1 MDKQFRY
8 HEKCA
13 HDLAVDDSQVRLWDV
28 EGAVNGEMIRAA
40 FRPLLA
46 TGFVWPYV
54 ALMPDYHP
62 GEGSMIG
69 SVIPTRDVLL
79 PSVIGGDLGCGMVAV
94 RLPVHVDQILPELPD
109 FETKL
114 RASIPVGTAHNPLV
128 TERVEQ
134 NPIWQREVRAPI
146 LANRLRR
153 KMLRQFASLGGG
165 NHFLEI
171 QQDQE
176 GRVWVM
182 LHSGS
187 RYLGVTMR
195 DYYVEQGERQEGIDR
210 KLFAKVPYLQMRSP
224 LADDYLADLQLV
236 LDFARESRKEMM
248 IRALEVLAAV
258 HSRTPGMSWHEL
270 IDTAYDIAHNYVG
283 KEEHFGEH
291 LFVHRKGAICLTK
304 GQVGLIPG
312 SMGTCSYV
320 VEGRGNAF
328 GFNSCSH
335 GAGRVMSRAEAFRTI
350 SDKEFNQSMQ
360 DVIHAHGPGMKDEAP
375 AAYKDIHRVM
385 RAQKE
390 LVKVLHELTPLLSVK
405 GQ

>member
-1 MDKQFRY
+1 LSIIARRKSTLASGTAVPFFWLSSRSDSEGADVDKQFRY
-8 HEKCA
+8 HEKFV
-13 HDLAVDDSQVRLWDV
+13 HDVAVDDSLVRLWDV

-79 PSVIGGDLGCGMVAV
+79 PSVIGGDLGCGMAAV
-94 RLPVHVDQILPELPD
+94 RLPVHVDQIVADLPSIE
-109 FETKL
+109 KML
-114 RASIPVGTAHNPLV
+114 RANIPVGTAHNPLV
-128 TERVEQ
+128 TARVEQ
-134 NPIWQREVRAPI
+134 NPIWQRHARAPI
-146 LANRLRR
+146 LANRFRR

-195 DYYVEQGERQEGIDR
+195 DCYVEQGEKQEGIDR
-210 KLFAKVPYLQMRSP
+210 RSFAKAPYLQARSR
-224 LADDYLADLQLV
+224 LADDYLADLRLV

-248 IRALEVLAAV
+248 IRALEVLSAV
-258 HSRTPGMSWHEL
+258 FAHAQGMSW
-270 IDTAYDIAHNYVG
+270 
-283 KEEHFGEH
+283 
-291 LFVHRKGAICLTK
+291 
-304 GQVGLIPG
+304 Q
-312 SMGTCSYV
+312 
-320 VEGRGNAF
+320 
-328 GFNSCSH
+328 
-335 GAGRVMSRAEAFRTI
+335 
-350 SDKEFNQSMQ
+350 
-360 DVIHAHGPGMKDEAP
+360 
-375 AAYKDIHRVM
+375 
-385 RAQKE
+385 E
-390 LVKVLHELTPLLSVK
+390 LVGT
-405 GQ
+405 G